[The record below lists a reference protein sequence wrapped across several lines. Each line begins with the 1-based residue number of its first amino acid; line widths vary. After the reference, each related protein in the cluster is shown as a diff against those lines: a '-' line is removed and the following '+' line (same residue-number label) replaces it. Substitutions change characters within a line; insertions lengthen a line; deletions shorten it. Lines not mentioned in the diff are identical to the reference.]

1 MVAFSKIA
9 AAATFATLA
18 SAQTFQRLGAC
29 PDLGCVFPPDQA
41 DFLAGQYFDIRVEV
55 HAPVNG
61 SEANGG
67 IPDKRFSLA
76 IQKKGGASQPVS
88 KFFSIT
94 EPAIEEWKFKWY
106 EDYFAEDAKTPSLVN
121 VAAKAYRRV
130 ALYEPGEYT
139 ATLSYYNGS
148 KTVANWV
155 VRDLAEE
162 KKAKNVILFIGDGMT
177 TSMITAARLIGHK
190 SINGKYMTKM
200 AMDKFPILGH
210 QMTHSIDS
218 YITDSANSASA
229 LYSGHKSTVNAMGV
243 YSDSSPDAFD
253 DPKVET
259 IVELLTRIWGSA
271 IGIVSTAFLADAT
284 PIALTGHTRTRG
296 HYGPLVDQMLNGV
309 TNYTW
314 TPFDGPDV
322 VFGAGAENFNPGS
335 GSYLGKDYV
344 EEFRKKGYKVA
355 LDNTT
360 LATLP
365 SKERALGL
373 FSTSNL
379 PVWLDR
385 NVYKENIINS
395 TNHPSGNKKPATD
408 LPGLKDMV
416 LKAVD
421 ILHERGG
428 DRGFFMM
435 AEAASIDKQMHTL
448 DYDRALGDL
457 LELDDTVAA
466 TIARLKE
473 LNILN
478 NTLVLV
484 TADHGHGFDVYG
496 SADTKYM
503 ASIDDKDVRGKRAAI
518 GTYQN
523 SGQSQYQVVDAAIS
537 YNTGVNFPVNW
548 EPRYCLAQG
557 TVAFPDRR
565 ENYEVHHEPRLPATK
580 GADKSYYV
588 NPVDGL
594 GGMVINGT
602 LRTDDAQG
610 VHSLTDVPVYAM
622 GPCQEKFQGTYN
634 NIDIFFE
641 MANCLGLARHD
652 NKTGDKGALLPS
664 ANSTIIHTGAASGME
679 VLNGGGI
686 TAVLGVM
693 VAAFVGAAVLV

>member
-9 AAATFATLA
+9 AAATFASLV
-18 SAQTFQRLGAC
+18 SAQSFQRLGAC

-76 IQKKGGASQPVS
+76 IQKAGGTSQPVS
-88 KFFSIT
+88 KFFDIT

-190 SINGKYMTKM
+190 SINGKYLTKM
-200 AMDKFPILGH
+200 AMDKFPVLGH

-259 IVELLTRIWGSA
+259 IVEILSRIWGSA
-271 IGIVSTAFLADAT
+271 IGIVSTAYLADAT
-284 PIALTGHTRTRG
+284 PIALASHTRTRG

-314 TPFDGPDV
+314 TPWNGPDV
-322 VFGAGAENFNPGS
+322 LFGGGAENFNPGED
-335 GSYLGKDYV
+335 SYKGLDYV
-344 EEFRKKGYKVA
+344 EEFKNKGYKVA

-360 LATLP
+360 LATLS

-373 FSTSNL
+373 FSMSTM

-385 NVYKENIINS
+385 NVYTENIANS
-395 TNHPSGNKKPATD
+395 TNHPSGNKEPATD
-408 LPGLKDMV
+408 LPGLKDMT

-428 DRGFFMM
+428 DRGFFLMS
-435 AEAASIDKQMHTL
+435 EAASIDKQMHAL

-466 TIARLKE
+466 TIARLTE
-473 LNILN
+473 LGILE
-478 NTLVLV
+478 NTLVIV

-503 ASIDDKDVRGKRAAI
+503 ASIEDEREKRFAI

-523 SGQSQYQVVDAAIS
+523 SGLSQYQVVDAAIS

-565 ENYEVHHEPRLPATK
+565 ENYEVHDEPREAAIK
-580 GADKSYYV
+580 GDDKTYYV
-588 NPVDGL
+588 NPADGI
-594 GGMVINGT
+594 GGILVNGT
-602 LRTDDAQG
+602 LSPKDSQG

-652 NKTGDKGALLPS
+652 NKTGDKGDLLPS
-664 ANSTIIHTGAASGME
+664 ANSTIPIPNAATGME

-686 TAVLGVM
+686 GAVLG
-693 VAAFVGAAVLV
+693 